1 MNYHDFDYQKECI
14 SSCRQKHV
22 WSIIYDPDDIS
33 YTIKI
38 EHDELHENTEL
49 HQIFH
54 HLLKYPV
61 EVIISWT
68 IL

>member
-1 MNYHDFDYQKECI
+1 MNYHDFDHQKECI

-22 WSIIYDPDDIS
+22 WSIIYDRDDIS
-33 YTIKI
+33 YIIKI

-49 HQIFH
+49 HQISH
-54 HLLKYPV
+54 HLVKYPV
-61 EVIISWT
+61 EVIISST